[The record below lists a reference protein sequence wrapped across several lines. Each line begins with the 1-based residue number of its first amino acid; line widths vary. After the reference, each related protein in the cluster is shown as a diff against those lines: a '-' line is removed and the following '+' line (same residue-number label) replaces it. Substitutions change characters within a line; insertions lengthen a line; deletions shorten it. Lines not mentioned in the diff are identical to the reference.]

1 MAETSKILADM
12 FERFLG
18 IQIDADIQEKLVS
31 IVDKVEASIRD
42 DMSLDTVQG
51 QNTLRMLLGTL
62 VAYGWGLGMHPFH
75 NPPRDR
81 EGRTLE
87 VRASKDI
94 LVPVEDLQSIR
105 YLKKDKYGR
114 VRKALFEPDQNA
126 RVRSQ
131 IDGLLAE
138 IAVNKWQEE
147 ES

>member
-1 MAETSKILADM
+1 MAETRNVLADM
-12 FERFLG
+12 FDRFLG
-18 IQIDADIQEKLVS
+18 IEVTADIQEKLVS

-42 DMSLDTVQG
+42 DMDLGTVQG
-51 QNTLRMLLGTL
+51 QNTLRMLLATL
-62 VAYGWGLGMHPFH
+62 VAYGWGIGMHPYH
-75 NPPRDR
+75 NPPRDKS
-81 EGRTLE
+81 GRILE

-147 ES
+147 EG